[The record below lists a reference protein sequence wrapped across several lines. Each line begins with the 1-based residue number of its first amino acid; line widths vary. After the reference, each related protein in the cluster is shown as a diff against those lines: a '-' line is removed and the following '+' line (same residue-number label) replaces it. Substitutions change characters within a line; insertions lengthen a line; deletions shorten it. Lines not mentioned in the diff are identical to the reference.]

1 LTVTQAVITP
11 SVFKT
16 ATANASGDTALWTPA
31 AGKRFRLMRF
41 IVQVPANVGFAARGV
56 LTIKLRDGTTDLN
69 LTFDVWLGQTAP
81 VETASS
87 EQPNFDTGWIDIGE
101 GILSAAANNVL
112 NINLSAAL
120 GAGNVRVTCCGTE
133 E

>member
-1 LTVTQAVITP
+1 
-11 SVFKT
+11 VFKT
-16 ATANASGDTALWTPA
+16 GTANASGDSALWTPA
-31 AGKRFRLMRF
+31 AGKRFRLQRF
-41 IVQVPANVGFAARGV
+41 IVQVPANVSLAARGV
-56 LTIKLRDGTTDLN
+56 LTIKLRDGATDLN
-69 LTFDVWLGQTAP
+69 LTFDVFLGQTAP

-87 EQPNFDTGWIDIGE
+87 EQPNFDTGWIDLGE

-120 GAGNVRVTCCGTE
+120 SAGNVRVTCCGTE

>member
-1 LTVTQAVITP
+1 
-11 SVFKT
+11 
-16 ATANASGDTALWTPA
+16 
-31 AGKRFRLMRF
+31 MRF
-41 IVQVPANVGFAARGV
+41 MVQVPANVSFAARAV
-56 LTIKLRDGTTDLN
+56 LTVSFQDGTTALN
-69 LTFDVWLGQTAP
+69 LAFDVFLGQTAP

-87 EQPNFDTGWIDIGE
+87 EQPNFDTGWIDLGE

-120 GAGNVRVTCCGTE
+120 NAGTVRVTCCGTE

>member
-1 LTVTQAVITP
+1 MVQAVIVPTT
-11 SVFKT
+11 FKT
-16 ATANASGDTALWTPA
+16 AQAASSGDNALWTPA
-31 AGKRFRLMRF
+31 GGKKFRLQRF
-41 IVQVPANVGFAARGV
+41 KVQVPANCTITARGV

-69 LTFDVWLGQTAP
+69 LTHDVYLGQTAIAADTSP
-81 VETASS
+81 YGTPLLET
-87 EQPNFDTGWIDIGE
+87 PWIDLGE